1 MEEFYEDL
9 GKDFLDMM
17 PKEWSIKNKWISC
30 ISSEFKTFVLQKP
43 LRNEKALA
51 MGSCRVALGTMSNY

>member
-43 LRNEKALA
+43 LRNENI
-51 MGSCRVALGTMSNY
+51 SERWY